1 MIDAVLQAT
10 PLFWPGTLVSVIAGL
25 LCRRSLG
32 RRLGSTPLTAFFLV
46 LSLGGIITL
55 TLLPDL
61 RDQYLDSV
69 RYAEP
74 DWATNWH
81 IPRPAE
87 LATAN
92 QESLNVAL
100 FVPLGAV
107 ITRIRPWTR
116 ALVLAAGAAVLP
128 FGIET
133 VQHAAPWL
141 LRAPDAQDIASNLL
155 GLVLG
160 LTAFSVL
167 SVLSVLVRL
176 LLPSAGGG
184 RKSRTVSAPRAK
196 RLVPALPE
204 HHRLPVP
211 TPPTGAGSARPEL
224 LTPRRGPWP
233 EDV

>member
-1 MIDAVLQAT
+1 MTEAVLQAT
-10 PLFWPGTLVSVIAGL
+10 PLFWPGTLVSVLAGL

-32 RRLGSTPLTAFFLV
+32 RRLGSTPLTTFLLV

-61 RDQYLDSV
+61 DGQYLDNV

-74 DWATNWH
+74 GWATDWH

-87 LATAN
+87 LTTAN
-92 QESLNVAL
+92 QQSLNVAL

-107 ITRIRPWTR
+107 ITWIRPWTR
-116 ALVLAAGAAVLP
+116 ALLIAAGAAVLP

-160 LTAFSVL
+160 LVLGLTAFSLL
-167 SVLSVLVRL
+167 SVLGRF
-176 LLPSAGGG
+176 LPLSAGGG
-184 RKSRTVSAPRAK
+184 RKRRAVRAPRVK
-196 RLVPALPE
+196 RLVSD
-204 HHRLPVP
+204 
-211 TPPTGAGSARPEL
+211 TPSTTRYQC
-224 LTPRRGPWP
+224 RHRGPEP
-233 EDV
+233 DQPGL